1 MFLQRGSRT
10 CHRRVQTASLLD
22 VLFGV
27 LLVLRNHFLAGVVLA
42 PLNVL
47 GCALRRDFHLQEA
60 AQGLASRA
68 GAADACETDAE
79 HDLVAERHDRLPLPT
94 CVEGAVHA
102 HEGLLQLVLFDEAH
116 RLLPQC
122 LDLADTD
129 VEKKP
134 VDQPWQDPH
143 RGLRPPTDHDQR
155 IGLLEPCAEAH
166 VEDAFANSLLNE
178 CQVVQILQLRSGP
191 IRGDLGRQLL
201 DSCLV

>member
-1 MFLQRGSRT
+1 MFLQRGRRT
-10 CHRRVQTASLLD
+10 CHRRDQSASLLD

-47 GCALRRDFHLQEA
+47 GCALRRDFHLQKT

-68 GAADACETDAE
+68 GAADACETDTE
-79 HDLVAERHDRLPLPT
+79 HDLVAERHDRLPLPAR
-94 CVEGAVHA
+94 VQGAVHG
-102 HEGLLQLVLFDEAH
+102 HESLLQLVLLDDAH
-116 RLLPQC
+116 RLLPQG

-129 VEKKP
+129 VEEKP

-143 RGLRPPTDHDQR
+143 RGIRPPTDHDQR
-155 IGLLEPCAEAH
+155 IGLLEPFAEAH
-166 VEDAFANSLLNE
+166 VEDAFGNSLLNE
-178 CQVVQILQLRSGP
+178 REVVQILQLRSGP